1 MTEKEK
7 MLSGKGYYANDE
19 LLVKER
25 EYRGIKRFLSR

>member
-25 EYRGIKRFLSR
+25 EYCKN